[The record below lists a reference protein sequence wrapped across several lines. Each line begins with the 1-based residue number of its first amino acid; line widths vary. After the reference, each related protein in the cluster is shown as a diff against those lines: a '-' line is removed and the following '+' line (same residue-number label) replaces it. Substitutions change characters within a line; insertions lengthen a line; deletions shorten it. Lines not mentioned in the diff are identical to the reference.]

1 MIAALTETPSVT
13 QFSWQAAA
21 FVAAVSV
28 ALVTTLLLAVYK
40 KFDRTGGLLTLS
52 VLIVQGF
59 ITASFASMI
68 YNVPQNPVTEILIG
82 ALATSLGAVVAYWM
96 SGTRPTPKYRD
107 ENPAMVEGH
116 NYKVIGGQLV
126 DLDLANLP
134 PADAVKEP
142 EDGHL
147 PDQPPEK

>member
-1 MIAALTETPSVT
+1 MIAALTEAPSVT

-21 FVAAVSV
+21 FVAALSV
-28 ALVTTLLLAVYK
+28 ALVTTLLLAVYR

-52 VLIVQGF
+52 ILIVQGF

-96 SGTRPTPKYRD
+96 SGPRPQPRYGDEKTKPD
-107 ENPAMVEGH
+107 IQPPPENPPENA
-116 NYKVIGGQLV
+116 
-126 DLDLANLP
+126 
-134 PADAVKEP
+134 KEP
-142 EDGHL
+142 
-147 PDQPPEK
+147 PDLLK